1 MLKILSLLGVPC
13 AHSSQ
18 RQELLTLNELEEKD
32 ETLLKKATKSLDD
45 SRAVQQCVSRTSTD
59 DVGIVGLWER
69 ETVYET

>member
-1 MLKILSLLGVPC
+1 MVKILSLLGFPC

-45 SRAVQQCVSRTSTD
+45 SRGVQQCVSPRTLTD
-59 DVGIVGLWER
+59 ELGFGR
-69 ETVYET
+69 G